1 MECFEIPCKSALWS
15 VADTACCVLLH
26 LQPHHAVCYSHTTLW
41 PVTATS
47 HHGLLPPHHVVC
59 YSHTDHGLLPPHN
72 VACNSHIMQSVT
84 ATSHWVHYSPVMGP
98 VADTSHCGLL
108 QPHPDVDCY
117 SHILMLTAIATSHC
131 GLLQPHHDADCY
143 SHITLPKNWLHIL
156 QVICC
161 ICHHVTSRFFQNCFL
176 SS

>member
-47 HHGLLPPHHVVC
+47 H
-59 YSHTDHGLLPPHN
+59 HGLLPPHN